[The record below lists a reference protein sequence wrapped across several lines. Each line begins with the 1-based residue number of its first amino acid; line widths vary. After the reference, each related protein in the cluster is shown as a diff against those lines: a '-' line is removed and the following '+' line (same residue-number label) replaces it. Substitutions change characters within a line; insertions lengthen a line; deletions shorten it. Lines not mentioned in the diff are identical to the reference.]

1 MSWNFCIFAPVK
13 HQLKYKPMST
23 QKVDPDVVKLIIK
36 IAVYALTA
44 IASFI
49 GGNAVAQT
57 LGFRLF
63 S

>member
-1 MSWNFCIFAPVK
+1 
-13 HQLKYKPMST
+13 MST
-23 QKVDPDVVKLIIK
+23 QKIDPKVVQLIVK
-36 IAVYALTA
+36 IAIYALTA

>member
-1 MSWNFCIFAPVK
+1 
-13 HQLKYKPMST
+13 MST